1 MNERIKAVRLALG
14 ISQEEFGKRLGV
26 TRGAITN
33 IELNK
38 VEPKPLF
45 VDLICREFNVNEDW
59 LKNGAE
65 PMFLQRSRNEELSAF
80 FGDLLNGE
88 PDFKHR
94 LISVMSRLSVDQWQ
108 MLADMANM
116 LVEEMQKEKPSP
128 DLGDGMVSVL
138 FRNVQDKLVN
148 IF

>member
-128 DLGDGMVSVL
+128 E
-138 FRNVQDKLVN
+138 
-148 IF
+148 

>member
-108 MLADMANM
+108 MLADKANM

-128 DLGDGMVSVL
+128 E
-138 FRNVQDKLVN
+138 
-148 IF
+148 

>member
-65 PMFLQRSRNEELSAF
+65 PMLLQRRRNEELSAF

-108 MLADMANM
+108 MLADMTNM

-128 DLGDGMVSVL
+128 E
-138 FRNVQDKLVN
+138 
-148 IF
+148 

>member
-1 MNERIKAVRLALG
+1 MNERISILRKQTGLT
-14 ISQEEFGKRLGV
+14 QEEFGARIGGLSKNYIWMLEKGERTPSDRTV
-26 TRGAITN
+26 M
-33 IELNK
+33 
-38 VEPKPLF
+38 
-45 VDLICREFNVNEDW
+45 DICREFNVNEDW
-59 LKNGAE
+59 LRNGTE

-80 FGDLLNGE
+80 FGDVLNGE

-128 DLGDGMVSVL
+128 E
-138 FRNVQDKLVN
+138 
-148 IF
+148 

>member
-38 VEPKPLF
+38 VDPKPLF

-59 LKNGAE
+59 LRNGTE

-80 FGDLLNGE
+80 FGDVLNGE

-128 DLGDGMVSVL
+128 E
-138 FRNVQDKLVN
+138 
-148 IF
+148 

>member
-80 FGDLLNGE
+80 FGDVLNGE

-128 DLGDGMVSVL
+128 
-138 FRNVQDKLVN
+138 K
-148 IF
+148 

>member
-80 FGDLLNGE
+80 FGELLNGE

-128 DLGDGMVSVL
+128 E
-138 FRNVQDKLVN
+138 
-148 IF
+148 

>member
-88 PDFKHR
+88 LDFKHR

-128 DLGDGMVSVL
+128 E
-138 FRNVQDKLVN
+138 
-148 IF
+148 

>member
-59 LKNGAE
+59 LKDGAE

-128 DLGDGMVSVL
+128 E
-138 FRNVQDKLVN
+138 
-148 IF
+148 

>member
-94 LISVMSRLSVDQWQ
+94 LISVMSRLSVDKWQ

-128 DLGDGMVSVL
+128 E
-138 FRNVQDKLVN
+138 
-148 IF
+148 

>member
-1 MNERIKAVRLALG
+1 VNERIKAVRLALG

-128 DLGDGMVSVL
+128 E
-138 FRNVQDKLVN
+138 
-148 IF
+148 

>member
-14 ISQEEFGKRLGV
+14 ISQEELGKRLGV

-128 DLGDGMVSVL
+128 E
-138 FRNVQDKLVN
+138 
-148 IF
+148 

>member
-65 PMFLQRSRNEELSAF
+65 PMFLQRSRNEEPSAF

-128 DLGDGMVSVL
+128 E
-138 FRNVQDKLVN
+138 
-148 IF
+148 

>member
-14 ISQEEFGKRLGV
+14 ISQKEFGKRLGV

-59 LKNGAE
+59 LRNGTE

-80 FGDLLNGE
+80 FGDVLNGE

-128 DLGDGMVSVL
+128 E
-138 FRNVQDKLVN
+138 
-148 IF
+148 

>member
-88 PDFKHR
+88 PDFKLR

-128 DLGDGMVSVL
+128 E
-138 FRNVQDKLVN
+138 
-148 IF
+148 

>member
-108 MLADMANM
+108 MLDDMANM

-128 DLGDGMVSVL
+128 E
-138 FRNVQDKLVN
+138 
-148 IF
+148 

>member
-14 ISQEEFGKRLGV
+14 ISQKEFGKRLGV

-128 DLGDGMVSVL
+128 E
-138 FRNVQDKLVN
+138 
-148 IF
+148 

>member
-80 FGDLLNGE
+80 FGGLLNGE

-128 DLGDGMVSVL
+128 E
-138 FRNVQDKLVN
+138 
-148 IF
+148 

>member
-65 PMFLQRSRNEELSAF
+65 PTFLQRSRNEELSAF

-128 DLGDGMVSVL
+128 E
-138 FRNVQDKLVN
+138 
-148 IF
+148 

>member
-116 LVEEMQKEKPSP
+116 IVEEMQKEKPSP
-128 DLGDGMVSVL
+128 E
-138 FRNVQDKLVN
+138 
-148 IF
+148 

>member
-65 PMFLQRSRNEELSAF
+65 PMFLQRSRNEELSVF

-128 DLGDGMVSVL
+128 E
-138 FRNVQDKLVN
+138 
-148 IF
+148 